1 MSEPQPTI
9 RLVVGLGNPG
19 KEYERTRHN
28 IGFMALDELARRHRA
43 EFHRKLRF
51 NALVTEI
58 KISPIPPFPHSPIYS
73 ALLAKP
79 QTFMN
84 NSGASVHAL
93 AAWHKLSPQELLV
106 VVDDADLP
114 LGTLRLREGGS
125 GGGQK
130 GLTSVI
136 QHLGAQ
142 DFPRLRIGIG
152 RPAADRPN
160 QDLADHVLST
170 FDKSETPLVKET
182 VTRAA
187 DAIEC
192 ALQLGITKAMNEFNK
207 KTA

>member
-51 NALVTEI
+51 NAQLAEI
-58 KISPIPPFPHSPIYS
+58 QHSNIPSLQHSV
-73 ALLAKP
+73 LLAKP

-84 NSGASVHAL
+84 NSGTSVHAL

>member
-1 MSEPQPTI
+1 MSHATPI
-9 RLVVGLGNPG
+9 KLIVGLGNPG

-28 IGFMALDELARRHRA
+28 TGFMVLDELARRHRA

-51 NALVTEI
+51 NALTAEI
-58 KISPIPPFPHSPIYS
+58 TLSRSNAPRSTV
-73 ALLAKP
+73 LLAKP

-84 NSGASVHAL
+84 NSGASVQAL

-114 LGTLRLREGGS
+114 LGTLRLRESGS

-130 GLTSVI
+130 GLVSVI

-152 RPAADRPN
+152 RPTAESPN

-182 VTRAA
+182 ITRAA

-192 ALQLGITKAMNEFNK
+192 ALQFGITKAMNEFNK
-207 KTA
+207 KA